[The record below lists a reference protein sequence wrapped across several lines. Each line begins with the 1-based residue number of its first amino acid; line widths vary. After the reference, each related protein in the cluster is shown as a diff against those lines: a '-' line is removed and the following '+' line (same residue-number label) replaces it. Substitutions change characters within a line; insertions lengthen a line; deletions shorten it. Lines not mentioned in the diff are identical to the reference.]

1 MSDVIARAEQ
11 AKRVLDDPTIQKA
24 FEAVRQQLL
33 TTIEVSQIGDREAHH
48 ELALSL
54 QAIRS
59 VRRQLQKWVDDGDVE
74 RRRNPR

>member
-33 TTIEVSQIGDREAHH
+33 ATIEVSQIGDRDAHH
-48 ELALSL
+48 EIALSL
-54 QAIRS
+54 QALRS
-59 VRRQLQKWVDDGDVE
+59 VRRQLQRWVDDGDVE
-74 RRRNPR
+74 RLRNK